1 MKKLF
6 SIMLGRCFALAFLL
20 FFSGKSFAE
29 NDNYT
34 RAADTFKAIEKLYGV
49 EDVPLFR
56 ETYPFDNHLKV
67 SYLSNQ
73 EQAEQQKLYSY
84 LWPFSGSLSAVTA
97 LLEVKPKSDFRK
109 VLTKTVRPGLEMY
122 LDTRRTPTAYASYIN
137 TAPVSDRFYDDN
149 IWIGLDF
156 TDLYL
161 LTGKKEYLSQAKM
174 VWRFIESGTD
184 DKLGYGIYWCEQ
196 KKNGKNTCSNA
207 PGSVYA
213 SKLFLAT
220 GDSSYLQAGIRLY
233 EWTKENLQDPADG
246 LYFDNKSLNGEI
258 GRAKFAY
265 NSGQMMQS
273 AALLYRITGEKKYLQ
288 DAQRLAAACYN
299 RFFSHDFQSG
309 RNAVLSIFTVF
320 PILTVFSVFPVAAF
334 GFYLVAETVC
344 QPFAVQCPV
353 PDAAGAPTDT
363 DCRRQSLVAFVS
375 FLSFLTFLSMIYGDR
390 GVVEKTECVADDGGA
405 LDNRND
411 IGYAVVVLQYID
423 NGL

>member
-1 MKKLF
+1 
-6 SIMLGRCFALAFLL
+6 MLGRCFALAFLL
-20 FFSGKSFAE
+20 FFSGKSFAG

-122 LDTRRTPTAYASYIN
+122 LDTQRTPTAYASYIN

-273 AALLYRITGEKKYLQ
+273 ASLLYQFTGQEKYLT
-288 DAQRLAAACYN
+288 DAQNIAKGCHNYFFQDYTPENGEPFKLLKKGDVWFIAVMLRGFIELYQADKNETYLDSFSKSLDYAWGHARDEKGLFNTDFSGKTQDNRRWLLTQAAMVEMYARLAA
-299 RFFSHDFQSG
+299 
-309 RNAVLSIFTVF
+309 I
-320 PILTVFSVFPVAAF
+320 
-334 GFYLVAETVC
+334 
-344 QPFAVQCPV
+344 
-353 PDAAGAPTDT
+353 
-363 DCRRQSLVAFVS
+363 
-375 FLSFLTFLSMIYGDR
+375 
-390 GVVEKTECVADDGGA
+390 K
-405 LDNRND
+405 
-411 IGYAVVVLQYID
+411 
-423 NGL
+423 

>member
-233 EWTKENLQDPADG
+233 EWTKENLQDPAVG
-246 LYFDNKSLNGEI
+246 FYFDN
-258 GRAKFAY
+258 
-265 NSGQMMQS
+265 
-273 AALLYRITGEKKYLQ
+273 
-288 DAQRLAAACYN
+288 
-299 RFFSHDFQSG
+299 
-309 RNAVLSIFTVF
+309 
-320 PILTVFSVFPVAAF
+320 
-334 GFYLVAETVC
+334 
-344 QPFAVQCPV
+344 
-353 PDAAGAPTDT
+353 
-363 DCRRQSLVAFVS
+363 
-375 FLSFLTFLSMIYGDR
+375 
-390 GVVEKTECVADDGGA
+390 
-405 LDNRND
+405 
-411 IGYAVVVLQYID
+411 
-423 NGL
+423 

>member
-84 LWPFSGSLSAVTA
+84 LWPFSGSLSAVMA

-109 VLTKTVRPGLEMY
+109 VLTKTVRP
-122 LDTRRTPTAYASYIN
+122 
-137 TAPVSDRFYDDN
+137 
-149 IWIGLDF
+149 GLDF

-220 GDSSYLQAGIRLY
+220 GDSSYLQAGIRLF

-299 RFFSHDFQSG
+299 RFFSHDSQSG
-309 RNAVLSIFTVF
+309 RKYKVLNRGDVWFTAIMF
-320 PILTVFSVFPVAAF
+320 R
-334 GFYLVAETVC
+334 GFVELYGI
-344 QPFAVQCPV
+344 
-353 PDAAGAPTDT
+353 D
-363 DCRRQSLVAFVS
+363 RNSL
-375 FLSFLTFLSMIYGDR
+375 
-390 GVVEKTECVADDGGA
+390 
-405 LDNRND
+405 
-411 IGYAVVVLQYID
+411 YID
-423 NGL
+423 AFRENLDFAWTGMREKNGLFNDDWSGKTKNDSKWLLTQFAMVEMYARLAAIDKENNR

>member
-1 MKKLF
+1 
-6 SIMLGRCFALAFLL
+6 MLGRCFALAFLL
-20 FFSGKSFAE
+20 FFSGKSFAG

-122 LDTRRTPTAYASYIN
+122 LDTQRTPTAYASYIN

-161 LTGKKEYLSQAKM
+161 LTGKKEYLSQAKI

-184 DKLGYGIYWCEQ
+184 HK
-196 KKNGKNTCSNA
+196 
-207 PGSVYA
+207 
-213 SKLFLAT
+213 
-220 GDSSYLQAGIRLY
+220 
-233 EWTKENLQDPADG
+233 
-246 LYFDNKSLNGEI
+246 
-258 GRAKFAY
+258 
-265 NSGQMMQS
+265 
-273 AALLYRITGEKKYLQ
+273 
-288 DAQRLAAACYN
+288 
-299 RFFSHDFQSG
+299 
-309 RNAVLSIFTVF
+309 
-320 PILTVFSVFPVAAF
+320 
-334 GFYLVAETVC
+334 
-344 QPFAVQCPV
+344 
-353 PDAAGAPTDT
+353 
-363 DCRRQSLVAFVS
+363 
-375 FLSFLTFLSMIYGDR
+375 
-390 GVVEKTECVADDGGA
+390 
-405 LDNRND
+405 
-411 IGYAVVVLQYID
+411 
-423 NGL
+423 